1 MATWEGAE
9 RVKRIFGAADHNMD
23 GKLSR
28 DELRGSNMLKS
39 IFQKVSSWDDEMI
52 DLLLDECD
60 YNKDGQLQDL
70 KPRFDDFFHKHGIK
84 NIDLNYEEEWEK
96 ALPYCQENEAFAAVS
111 ELPVWAEVDVLVV
124 NSDAIRIAVGDDAT
138 LWQERDMWLDKRKI
152 PEECLLR
159 KRKLRLGASTN
170 SGLGLFLKEK
180 LFQIMPFV
188 EEIIKKSKNP
198 VIAIHP
204 WLKEVKSQDAC
215 LDRIT
220 SQLREWR
227 DGVKAK
233 LKNYG
238 DRLAQKEKFE
248 GRVSQMEALIAE
260 SEAREAEEKDPGPHG
275 FNGFKFF
282 ECSILFFGF
291 REKDIAA
298 FRPLFQQIV
307 DVASWDE
314 KRAAKDTWKPAA
326 HTQETWYI
334 EAFTE
339 GSVEKELE
347 KINVQMFPEEEMSV
361 LTDFAFEHNELA
373 KTVKSLASKT
383 GWDLKDQQQVVHKLR
398 RVGCVHPRALQ
409 VAVKTKNLNPR
420 LKKHKFLPFG
430 ESSLEILEG
439 WAAIYA
445 ARQLR
450 DRLAESLPRGFRRNP
465 CSRST
470 AMKHYRWPA
479 RAWIGWNRICRPG
492 SILGPQQQFLCDMQ
506 QDMWQAGEALRG
518 PVAGPKVAEIE
529 KKMGDLSVRD
539 RTQAER
545 VEDVGQGE
553 RLVGAKRYGQSPTA
567 ASGTSISAAS
577 LGGRCQRG
585 SDDSFA
591 SDGREWDRR
600 HRRPSNTAE
609 PLGEAGAARGGR
621 PAARHGHY
629 PAHSQWYLWTLR

>member
-1 MATWEGAE
+1 MAMHQAYFEG
-9 RVKRIFGAADHNMD
+9 
-23 GKLSR
+23 
-28 DELRGSNMLKS
+28 
-39 IFQKVSSWDDEMI
+39 
-52 DLLLDECD
+52 
-60 YNKDGQLQDL
+60 L

-96 ALPYCQENEAFAAVS
+96 ALPYCQENE
-111 ELPVWAEVDVLVV
+111 VDVLVV
-124 NSDAIRIAVGDDAT
+124 NSDAIRIAVGDDAS
-138 LWQERDMWLDKRKI
+138 LWQERDMWLDKREI
-152 PEECLLR
+152 PE
-159 KRKLRLGASTN
+159 
-170 SGLGLFLKEK
+170 EK

-260 SEAREAEEKDPGPHG
+260 SEAREAEEK
-275 FNGFKFF
+275 
-282 ECSILFFGF
+282 
-291 REKDIAA
+291 EKDIAA

-314 KRAAKDTWKPAA
+314 KRAAKVFDHLVRGNLYT
-326 HTQETWYI
+326 ETWYI

-409 VAVKTKNLNPR
+409 VAIKTKNLNPR

-445 ARQLR
+445 A
-450 DRLAESLPRGFRRNP
+450 SH
-465 CSRST
+465 S
-470 AMKHYRWPA
+470 
-479 RAWIGWNRICRPG
+479 
-492 SILGPQQQFLCDMQ
+492 
-506 QDMWQAGEALRG
+506 
-518 PVAGPKVAEIE
+518 
-529 KKMGDLSVRD
+529 MG
-539 RTQAER
+539 
-545 VEDVGQGE
+545 
-553 RLVGAKRYGQSPTA
+553 
-567 ASGTSISAAS
+567 
-577 LGGRCQRG
+577 
-585 SDDSFA
+585 
-591 SDGREWDRR
+591 
-600 HRRPSNTAE
+600 
-609 PLGEAGAARGGR
+609 
-621 PAARHGHY
+621 
-629 PAHSQWYLWTLR
+629 

>member
-9 RVKRIFGAADHNMD
+9 RVKRIFEAADHNMD

-28 DELRGSNMLKS
+28 DELKS

-60 YNKDGQLQDL
+60 YNKDGQLQVREFIDFMFKGAKLEREERKRPLTVIRIMAMHQAYFEDL

-96 ALPYCQENEAFAAVS
+96 ALPYCQENE
-111 ELPVWAEVDVLVV
+111 VDVLVV

-138 LWQERDMWLDKRKI
+138 LWQERDMWLDKREI
-152 PEECLLR
+152 PE
-159 KRKLRLGASTN
+159 
-170 SGLGLFLKEK
+170 EK

-260 SEAREAEEKDPGPHG
+260 SEAREAEEK
-275 FNGFKFF
+275 
-282 ECSILFFGF
+282 
-291 REKDIAA
+291 EKDIAA

-314 KRAAKDTWKPAA
+314 KRAAKVFDHLVRGNLYT
-326 HTQETWYI
+326 ETWYI

-445 ARQLR
+445 A
-450 DRLAESLPRGFRRNP
+450 SH
-465 CSRST
+465 S
-470 AMKHYRWPA
+470 
-479 RAWIGWNRICRPG
+479 
-492 SILGPQQQFLCDMQ
+492 
-506 QDMWQAGEALRG
+506 
-518 PVAGPKVAEIE
+518 
-529 KKMGDLSVRD
+529 MG
-539 RTQAER
+539 
-545 VEDVGQGE
+545 
-553 RLVGAKRYGQSPTA
+553 
-567 ASGTSISAAS
+567 
-577 LGGRCQRG
+577 
-585 SDDSFA
+585 
-591 SDGREWDRR
+591 
-600 HRRPSNTAE
+600 
-609 PLGEAGAARGGR
+609 
-621 PAARHGHY
+621 
-629 PAHSQWYLWTLR
+629 